1 MAYLAVVWH
10 VFGYSILAT
19 RVAMLAAAAVAVWLV
34 FLLAIELGRRAPG
47 APAFPAVLLLIVS
60 PLFYTQ
66 AMMAQLDMPAM
77 LLTMLALLL
86 FLQNRV
92 RSAALA
98 CLALVL
104 VKETGLIAPLVFAG
118 WLVAERRRREAL
130 WFLLPVLALG
140 VWLAVLY
147 PKPGTSSAIQSL
159 RSTTL
164 PTHCIRCGSASLW
177 LGAAFI
183 CSWRTSTGWVGSPC
197 WPLGGE
203 PKPLDP
209 LLARRRHAG
218 RRASARG
225 HGARRRGAGTISA
238 AGAAADVHRFCGRV
252 VLASVQLEP
261 RRAGGHV
268 CRPRRLPVL
277 EPSLPLSVR
286 EQSRHGGFRA
296 AAARRRRFRRT
307 QLPGQTITTAWPLS
321 IELRRPACGYV
332 ASRLPVRE
340 VPSFRPGDVAKLD
353 PASVQVFVLF
363 SRDSENAWDCGAC
376 PPSRR

>member
-1 MAYLAVVWH
+1 MAYLALVWH

-147 PKPGTSSAIQSL
+147 RETGHLLGNSEFTEYNLTYPLHPVRIGIAL
-159 RSTTL
+159 V
-164 PTHCIRCGSASLW
+164 
-177 LGAAFI
+177 GAAFI

-203 PKPLDP
+203 PKSLGPAP
-209 LLARRRHAG
+209 GASPPRWPSRKCSRSRR
-218 RRASARG
+218 
-225 HGARRRGAGTISA
+225 SA
-238 AGAAADVHRFCGRV
+238 ARCWNDIC
-252 VLASVQLEP
+252 
-261 RRAGGHV
+261 
-268 CRPRRLPVL
+268 CRCCR
-277 EPSLPLSVR
+277 
-286 EQSRHGGFRA
+286 
-296 AAARRRRFRRT
+296 
-307 QLPGQTITTAWPLS
+307 
-321 IELRRPACGYV
+321 
-332 ASRLPVRE
+332 
-340 VPSFRPGDVAKLD
+340 
-353 PASVQVFVLF
+353 
-363 SRDSENAWDCGAC
+363 
-376 PPSRR
+376 